1 MAANIKNKNN
11 NKNKHQ
17 LGGNFVHFLSQNMVI
32 IVFLFLGIGGFFLS
46 KQPLSAVMGELVNRF
61 VRNSFLVLSLIIP
74 VAAGMGLNFGI
85 VIGAMAGQM
94 AVISAVHWGFTGVGG
109 AILACLMSVPFAVLF
124 GYLTGKILNKTKG
137 NEMITTMILGFF
149 ANGIY
154 QFLYLFLVGG
164 VIPMKNKTLMINS
177 GVGVKN
183 TVDLTGTLKY
193 SFDDF
198 AKVSLDKAMIVLSVA
213 VILWG
218 VFKMTRELMKQKK
231 ENHAAD
237 KKVLV
242 KNGMITIAAVVLLV
256 VIMADPAFKMILAF
270 VDVPILTTIIIL
282 LLCLFNVVIM
292 KTKLGQDFRTIGQ
305 NGHIA
310 DVAGINVNR
319 TRITAIILST
329 IFAAWG
335 QIIYLQNIGT
345 LNTYASHEQVG
356 TFAVAAIVVGGASVV
371 KATNGQAMIGVLL
384 FHLLFIV
391 SPMAGKELF
400 NDPQIGE
407 YFRVFIAYG
416 VISVSLALH
425 AWKVFANKKK
435 LEQAESVQAE

>member
-1 MAANIKNKNN
+1 MAAKLNHKKANP
-11 NKNKHQ
+11 
-17 LGGNFVHFLSQNMVI
+17 LGSSIIHFLSQNMVV
-32 IVFLFLGIGGFFLS
+32 IVFLILGIGGFVLA
-46 KQPLSAVMGELVNRF
+46 KQPLPAVLGELVNRF
-61 VRNSFLVLSLIIP
+61 IRNSFLVLSLIIP

-94 AVISAVHWGFTGVGG
+94 AMISSVHWGLTGVSG
-109 AILACLMSVPFAVLF
+109 AFLACLMSVPLAVLF

-154 QFLYLFLVGG
+154 QFIYLFLVGG
-164 VIPMKNKTLMINS
+164 VIPMKNKVLMINS

-193 SFDDF
+193 ALDDF
-198 AKVSLDKAMIVLSVA
+198 AKISLDKALMVALTAA
-213 VILWG
+213 VIWSI
-218 VFKMTRELMKQKK
+218 FKMVKEFVEQKK
-231 ENHAAD
+231 ESREVSP
-237 KKVLV
+237 KILIKSGSV
-242 KNGMITIAAVVLLV
+242 IIIAVVFLIAIL
-256 VIMADPAFKMILAF
+256 ADPTFKMVLAF

-292 KTKLGQDFRTIGQ
+292 KTKLGQDFRTVGQ

-310 DVAGINVNR
+310 GVAGINVNK
-319 TRITAIILST
+319 TRIIAIILST

-371 KATNGQAMIGVLL
+371 KATNGQAIIGVLL

-416 VISVSLALH
+416 VISISLALH

-435 LEQAESVQAE
+435 REQAEREETK

>member
-1 MAANIKNKNN
+1 MASVSKSKRTT
-11 NKNKHQ
+11 H
-17 LGGNFVHFLSQNMVI
+17 LGSNVIHFLSQNMVVI
-32 IVFLFLGIGGFFLS
+32 IFLFLGIGGYFLS
-46 KQPLSAVMGELVNRF
+46 KQPLSAVLGELVNRF
-61 VRNSFLVLSLIIP
+61 IRNSFLVLSLIIP

-94 AVISAVHWGFTGVGG
+94 AIIMTVDWGLTGIGG
-109 AILACLMSVPFAVLF
+109 ILVTFIVSVPLAVLF
-124 GYLTGKILNKTKG
+124 GWLTGKILNKTKG

-154 QFLYLFLVGG
+154 QFIYLFLVGG

-177 GVGVKN
+177 KIGVKN

-193 SFDDF
+193 ALDDF
-198 AKVSLDKAMIVLSVA
+198 AEISLDKAANIVLIIVA
-213 VILWG
+213 IWIIYKLVCGFL
-218 VFKMTRELMKQKK
+218 RQKK
-231 ENHAAD
+231 ENEVIGKAILI
-237 KKVLV
+237 KNVLILIMSIV
-242 KNGMITIAAVVLLV
+242 SLF
-256 VIMADPAFKMILAF
+256 VINSNPTFRMTLAF
-270 VDVPILTTIIIL
+270 VDVPVLTTIIIL

-292 KTKLGQDFRTIGQ
+292 KTKLGQDFRAIGQ
-305 NGHIA
+305 NGAIA
-310 DVAGINVNR
+310 GVAGISVDR
-319 TRITAIILST
+319 TRIVAIILST

-435 LEQAESVQAE
+435 QEQAESGK

>member
-1 MAANIKNKNN
+1 MASISKEKY
-11 NKNKHQ
+11 KTH
-17 LGGNFVHFLSQNMVI
+17 LGSNVIHFLSQNMVVI
-32 IVFLFLGIGGFFLS
+32 IFLFLGVGGFFLS
-46 KQPLSAVMGELVNRF
+46 KQPLSAVLGELVSRF

-94 AVISAVHWGFTGVGG
+94 AIIAAVDLGLTGVGG
-109 AILACLMSVPFAVLF
+109 IFFTFAVSVPFAVLF
-124 GYLTGKILNKTKG
+124 GWLTGKILNKTKG

-154 QFLYLFLVGG
+154 QFIYLFLVGG
-164 VIPMKNKTLMINS
+164 VIPMKNKALMINS
-177 GVGVKN
+177 KVGVKN

-193 SFDDF
+193 ALDDF
-198 AKVSLDKAMIVLSVA
+198 AEITLDKAIKIIVVIA
-213 VILWG
+213 VIWSIYKI
-218 VFKMTRELMKQKK
+218 VRELLKHKK
-231 ENHAAD
+231 SGNAFEKSIVIRSLTVVIVSLA
-237 KKVLV
+237 LY
-242 KNGMITIAAVVLLV
+242 ITISLNPMLQ
-256 VIMADPAFKMILAF
+256 MTFAF
-270 VDVPILTTIIIL
+270 VDVPVLTVMMIL
-282 LLCLFNVVIM
+282 LLCLFNVIIM
-292 KTKLGQDFRTIGQ
+292 KTKLGQDFRAIGQ
-305 NGHIA
+305 NSMIA
-310 DVAGINVNR
+310 GVAGINVNR
-319 TRITAIILST
+319 TRIIAIILST
-329 IFAAWG
+329 VFAAWG

-371 KATNGQAMIGVLL
+371 KATNGQAMLGVLL

-416 VISVSLALH
+416 VISVSLALY
-425 AWKVFANKKK
+425 AWKVFVNKKK
-435 LEQAESVQAE
+435 QEQAESEE

>member
-1 MAANIKNKNN
+1 MATNLKNN
-11 NKNKHQ
+11 KANHLNR
-17 LGGNFVHFLSQNMVI
+17 NIVHFLSQNMVV
-32 IVFLFLGIGGFFLS
+32 IVFLFLGIGGFALAN
-46 KQPLSAVMGELVNRF
+46 QPLAAVLEELVNRLM
-61 VRNSFLVLSLIIP
+61 RNSFLVLSLIIP
-74 VAAGMGLNFGI
+74 VVAGMGLNFGI

-94 AVISAVHWGFTGVGG
+94 AIISAVHWGLTGVGG
-109 AILACLMSVPFAVLF
+109 ALLTGLISVPFAILF

-154 QFLYLFLVGG
+154 QFLYLFLMGG
-164 VIPMKNKTLMINS
+164 IIPMKNKTLMINS

-193 SFDDF
+193 SLDNF
-198 AKVSLDKAMIVLSVA
+198 AKISLAEMVNVVLAAVVIWGLVKIVKEF
-213 VILWG
+213 I
-218 VFKMTRELMKQKK
+218 KRKK
-231 ENHAAD
+231 ENRELS
-237 KKVLV
+237 KKVLI
-242 KNGMITIAAVVLLV
+242 KNGIMMLIAVVCFATIALNTT
-256 VIMADPAFKMILAF
+256 FKMMLAF

-292 KTKLGQDFRTIGQ
+292 KTKLGQDFRTVGQ

-319 TRITAIILST
+319 TRIIAIILST

-356 TFAVAAIVVGGASVV
+356 TFAVAAIVVGGASVA
-371 KATNGQAMIGVLL
+371 KATNRQAIIGVLL

-435 LEQAESVQAE
+435 QERLESEKAR